1 MHADSIPYDQK
12 TAQKLLEPYEICY
25 TELQPKSYGIKEQY
39 RVFMSE
45 SSKHTPGRRKSRIG
59 RKSKNTFV
67 TKSGQTI
74 KVNRSLTD
82 KIRARKDA
90 RAQTRAKRLAGM
102 PKSRIKR
109 FFYRLHPKRLYK
121 YWFSREGGIMALK
134 ITGIGIITGFLFL
147 VGLFAYFRKDLPDLK
162 DISGNNL
169 GGSIRYY
176 DRTGK
181 TLLWEDFDAVKR
193 VPVEDKDISE
203 HIKNATVAIEDK
215 DFFKHGGF
223 DVRGITR
230 AAVSNVTGSSSV
242 RQGGST
248 ITQQLVRLTQKGVGQ
263 EQTYTRKIKEIVL
276 SVELERSYSKQEILT
291 GYLNTAP
298 YGNVQ
303 YGVESATR
311 DYFQKS
317 AKDLTLDES
326 AFLAAIPQSPSY
338 YSPYGASYN
347 PEAIIGRQHYVLD
360 EMERQGMITAEE
372 RDAAKQVKTLA
383 KVKQPKAKFTG
394 ITAPWFVLTAKEAL
408 EDLYTAGTAERGG
421 WSVITTLDLDLQ
433 RKAEKQVNDGMRQI
447 RAQGGDVAA
456 FVAEDVESGEI
467 VALVG
472 GSDFNNKEYGQN
484 NYARYR
490 LPPGSGIKPH
500 VYAAMIENSE
510 NVGAGSVFYDTQG
523 TLPGYP
529 CTNKSSPKNGGNCL
543 WNYDFRYP
551 GPITLRYALGGSRNI
566 PAVKAM
572 LTTGINE
579 TIEMTEKMG
588 LKSSYKCYEDDGLT
602 KEAQCYGAS
611 AIGDGAYLKM
621 DEHVHTYGT
630 FARNGK
636 YIPQKYILEIK
647 DASGKSTPVAYKD
660 KETQAIRPDTAYIIS
675 DILSDPR
682 ASYISRKLHRF
693 NGGDGEWKF
702 AMKTGTTN
710 DSKDGWMMGYS
721 SKYAAGVW
729 VGYHN
734 RRIAMSGFM
743 ENMTQ
748 PIWQGWMQDAHRG
761 KKAKDWEKP
770 SGVQSLPAFV
780 VRNHVGVASIEPS
793 PTNDLFPS
801 WFKKAV
807 ASNKKHTI
815 DIISNKL
822 ATDCTPPRAK
832 KSTTGGDANSFSVD
846 KFVGTGAANTQ
857 AKDDIHKCDDLKPR
871 ARFASTT
878 DNGGGNYTI
887 YIDVT
892 QGSHPLS
899 SDAHPGSLT
908 VTIDGKQV
916 HSSKVTKS
924 GMVSFNYKATSNGSK
939 KVSATIVD
947 SVLYE
952 NSDSGTFTA
961 TGAGPSLT
969 ITSASGGLI
978 SWTGGSGTVT
988 IYDDED
994 DEVCAGP
1001 AANSGC
1007 SGSWGGSSYIYA
1019 KDSNGAT
1026 SPQYT
1031 NL

>member
-1 MHADSIPYDQK
+1 
-12 TAQKLLEPYEICY
+12 
-25 TELQPKSYGIKEQY
+25 
-39 RVFMSE
+39 MSE
-45 SSKHTPGRRKSRIG
+45 VNKRMPGRRRSKTG

-74 KVNRSLTD
+74 KLNRSLTD
-82 KIRARKDA
+82 KIKARKDA
-90 RAQTRAKRLAGM
+90 RAQARAKRLAGM

-109 FFYRLHPKRLYK
+109 FFYRMHPKRLYK

-134 ITGIGIITGFLFL
+134 ITGIGIIAGFLFL
-147 VGLFAYFRKDLPDLK
+147 VGLFAYFRKDLPNLK

-169 GGSIRYY
+169 GGSIRYF
-176 DRTGK
+176 DRSGK

-193 VPVEDKDISE
+193 VPVSDENISDYA
-203 HIKNATVAIEDK
+203 KKATIAIEDK
-215 DFFKHGGF
+215 DFFSHGGF

-230 AAVSNVTGSSSV
+230 AAFNNVTGGGV

-248 ITQQLVRLTQKGVGQ
+248 ITQQLVRLTQKDVGM

-317 AKDLTLDES
+317 AKDLTLDEA

-347 PEAIIGRQHYVLD
+347 PEALVGRQHYVLD

-372 RDAAKQVKTLA
+372 RDEAKKIKTTK
-383 KVKQPKAKFTG
+383 KVKKPKAKYTG
-394 ITAPWFVLTAKEAL
+394 ITAPWFVLSAKEAL
-408 EDLYTAGTAERGG
+408 ETKYPNTADRGG
-421 WSVITTLDLDLQ
+421 WDVITTLDLELQ
-433 RKAEKQVNDGMRQI
+433 RMAEKQVSNGMGQI
-447 RAQGGDVAA
+447 RSQGGDVAA

-472 GSDFNNKEYGQN
+472 GSDFNNEEYGQN

-490 LPPGSGIKPH
+490 LPPGSGYKPH
-500 VYAAMIENSE
+500 VYAALIENSE
-510 NVGAGSVFYDTQG
+510 NVGAGSVFYDTQAP
-523 TLPGYP
+523 LPGYP
-529 CTNKSSPKNGGNCL
+529 CTNRSTPRNGGNCL
-543 WNYDFRYP
+543 WDYDLRFP
-551 GPITLRYALGGSRNI
+551 GPVTLRYSLGGSRNV

-579 TIEMTEKMG
+579 TIKMTEKMG

-630 FARNGK
+630 FSRNGK
-636 YIPQKYILEIK
+636 YVPQKYLLKIK
-647 DASGKSTPVAYKD
+647 DASGKSTPVSYDAPEE

-682 ASYISRKLHRF
+682 ASYISRKPHRF
-693 NGGDGEWKF
+693 NGGNGEWKF

-710 DSKDGWMMGYS
+710 DGKDGWMMGYS

-734 RRIAMSGFM
+734 RRVAMSGFM
-743 ENMTQ
+743 ENMTL

-761 KKAKDWEKP
+761 QKAKDWEKP
-770 SGVQSLPAFV
+770 AGVQSLPAYV
-780 VRNHVGVASIEPS
+780 VRNHVGVSSIEPS

-801 WFKKAV
+801 WFKKAIS
-807 ASNKKHTI
+807 SNKKQTI

-822 ATDCTPPRAK
+822 ATECTPDRAK
-832 KSTTGGDANSFSVD
+832 KTTTGGDANSFSVD
-846 KFVGTGAANTQ
+846 KFVGTGGGANTST
-857 AKDDIHKCDDLKPR
+857 KDDVHKCDDVKPR

-892 QGSHPLS
+892 KGTHPLS

-908 VTIDGKQV
+908 VSIDGKQV

-924 GMVSFNYKATSNGSK
+924 GMVTFNYKASSNGSK
-939 KVSATIVD
+939 KVTATIVD
-947 SVLYE
+947 SVLYD

-961 TGAGPSLT
+961 SGVSATSLT
-969 ITSASGGLI
+969 ITNDSGPNHNKTI
-978 SWTGGSGTVT
+978 QWVGGQGVVT
-988 IYDDED
+988 IYDADSNSPTSCSSASGQCTANLSGVSRVYAKDED
-994 DEVCAGP
+994 DNV
-1001 AANSGC
+1001 S
-1007 SGSWGGSSYIYA
+1007 
-1019 KDSNGAT
+1019 DT
-1026 SPQYT
+1026 VD
-1031 NL
+1031 L